1 MTDTT
6 GFKKLRSN
14 PPCHEP
20 PWFQI
25 GKRYSQGWSVV
36 RLLKAYPQLKEA
48 ELRKYLATHCTTG
61 GKVRTNLEVIQAS
74 NQVRDDLVSSLL
86 NASAMLKAK
95 EAFNRDEIA
104 ALEKLTATAQK
115 LFQWPAARPVESA
128 NALPS
133 EAGAINLNLLR
144 LSPEQIRNAGD
155 S

>member
-6 GFKKLRSN
+6 GFQKIRSN

-25 GKRYSQGWSVV
+25 GQRYQQGWSIV
-36 RLLKAYPQLKEA
+36 RLLKHYQGLKESD
-48 ELRKYLATHCTTG
+48 LRKYLATHCTTG
-61 GKVRTNLEVIQAS
+61 GNVRTNLEVIQAS

-86 NASAMLKAK
+86 NASALLKAK

-104 ALEKLTATAQK
+104 ALEKLTATAAK
-115 LFQWPAARPVESA
+115 LFQWPAARPVDSVT
-128 NALPS
+128 LPA